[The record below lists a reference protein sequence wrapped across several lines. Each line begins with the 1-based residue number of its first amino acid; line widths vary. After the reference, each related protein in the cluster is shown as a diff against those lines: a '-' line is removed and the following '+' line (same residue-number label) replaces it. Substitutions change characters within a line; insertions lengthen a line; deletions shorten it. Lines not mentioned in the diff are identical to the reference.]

1 MMRATV
7 TIRFINRQIN
17 RDTYRILQQ
26 KWVGDGDPFDAGAI
40 RYEWRDVPTV
50 DDEDGNP

>member
-1 MMRATV
+1 MMRATE

-26 KWVGDGDPFDAGAI
+26 KWVDDGPPDEGAI
-40 RYEWRDVPTV
+40 KYEWRDVPTE
-50 DDEDGNP
+50 EDADV